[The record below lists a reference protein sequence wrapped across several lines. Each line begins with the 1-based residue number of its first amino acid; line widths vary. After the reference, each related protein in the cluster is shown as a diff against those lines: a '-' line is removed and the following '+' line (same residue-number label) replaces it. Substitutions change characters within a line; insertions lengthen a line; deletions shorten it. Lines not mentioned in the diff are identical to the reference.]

1 MKAKGLLITTDGN
14 ATDIEFDKKFV
25 SLEELQKCV
34 EGYIEILWLR
44 GGKALIVNE
53 EGKLDGLPINDR
65 ATYIIGEH
73 GINDTIVG
81 NALLIETK
89 YID

>member
-1 MKAKGLLITTDGN
+1 MKAKGLLITPDGN
-14 ATDIEFDKKFV
+14 ANDVEFDGEFA

-34 EGYIEILWLR
+34 EGYIEILGLK
-44 GGKALIVNE
+44 GGKALVVNE
-53 EGKLDGLPINDR
+53 EGKMNGLQINDR

-73 GINDTIVG
+73 GIDDIIVG
-81 NALLIETK
+81 NALLIESK